1 MSELLQDIRFAWRT
15 LRKGWGVTTVAIASL
30 AVAIGGNTAV
40 FGLINSLLFQP
51 IMADA
56 PERLV
61 VLQERRKD
69 APGGARLST
78 LATSLATHADL
89 AERSRTTSGWAAY
102 RFTILGLRGTDRS
115 EPIQSAQVTAGFFE
129 LVGVRPARG
138 RTFLPSEAVEGA
150 PRVAIV
156 RPEFWE
162 RVRGGEGDPVG
173 QILTLAGEPYE
184 VVGVL
189 PENFTFLFAASDI
202 LVPLTDDPRG
212 SPRDRR
218 DLISL
223 ARMAPS
229 ATMEQ
234 VRAEMT
240 TLAAQ
245 LETEFP
251 GAQRDWTLDAFN
263 LRTDIPDGRSKALY
277 GLLQGSVFF
286 VLLIACANIT
296 NLLLA
301 RGQERRREIALRT
314 VLGAGRGRIA
324 RQLLTESGVLAA
336 AGALLG
342 LGLGWYGIR
351 ALANHFAG
359 VLPATFTPRLDA
371 PVILFTLGVSV
382 LAGLIFGLVPAAQT
396 FREGQAEAL
405 KEGGR
410 TSAGRSRKLLSR
422 GLVVA
427 EVALSLIAL
436 GGGGMLVKSFLA
448 LQSADPGFDGSPVVT
463 TRVRAPDSKYPDDEQ
478 RLILL
483 DQMLEQARAL
493 EGARAVAVVN
503 VLPRNV
509 QAPVDTFRVR
519 GREVDPGASAP
530 QAFALQASPG
540 YAEAF
545 GIAVLQGRFIEDG
558 DRPGQPPV
566 VVVNRSFAK
575 TWFGTESPVGQHL
588 EFRGESREIVGVV
601 EDVQQVI
608 IQTPGQVQSEA
619 IYIPAA
625 QSPGGIYTVVVQSS
639 GDPGAL
645 KEPLRAGLQALDP
658 DLTLSQVLT
667 MDEFFDQFFVGVQV
681 FNTILGGFGILAL
694 LLASLGT
701 YGVLA
706 YQVTQRR
713 HEIGIRMAVGAQ
725 GGEVV
730 RMVTKQGVGMT
741 VLGLGIG
748 GLALI
753 PLTKLLRALLLGLTP
768 VSGTTGFW
776 VAGVLFTVTLAASLV
791 PAYRASA
798 TDPVL
803 ALRDA

>member
-1 MSELLQDIRFAWRT
+1 
-15 LRKGWGVTTVAIASL
+15 
-30 AVAIGGNTAV
+30 
-40 FGLINSLLFQP
+40 
-51 IMADA
+51 
-56 PERLV
+56 
-61 VLQERRKD
+61 
-69 APGGARLST
+69 
-78 LATSLATHADL
+78 
-89 AERSRTTSGWAAY
+89 
-102 RFTILGLRGTDRS
+102 
-115 EPIQSAQVTAGFFE
+115 
-129 LVGVRPARG
+129 
-138 RTFLPSEAVEGA
+138 
-150 PRVAIV
+150 
-156 RPEFWE
+156 
-162 RVRGGEGDPVG
+162 
-173 QILTLAGEPYE
+173 
-184 VVGVL
+184 
-189 PENFTFLFAASDI
+189 
-202 LVPLTDDPRG
+202 
-212 SPRDRR
+212 
-218 DLISL
+218 
-223 ARMAPS
+223 
-229 ATMEQ
+229 
-234 VRAEMT
+234 
-240 TLAAQ
+240 
-245 LETEFP
+245 
-251 GAQRDWTLDAFN
+251 
-263 LRTDIPDGRSKALY
+263 
-277 GLLQGSVFF
+277 
-286 VLLIACANIT
+286 
-296 NLLLA
+296 
-301 RGQERRREIALRT
+301 
-314 VLGAGRGRIA
+314 
-324 RQLLTESGVLAA
+324 
-336 AGALLG
+336 
-342 LGLGWYGIR
+342 
-351 ALANHFAG
+351 
-359 VLPATFTPRLDA
+359 
-371 PVILFTLGVSV
+371 
-382 LAGLIFGLVPAAQT
+382 
-396 FREGQAEAL
+396 
-405 KEGGR
+405 
-410 TSAGRSRKLLSR
+410 
-422 GLVVA
+422 
-427 EVALSLIAL
+427 
-436 GGGGMLVKSFLA
+436 
-448 LQSADPGFDGSPVVT
+448 
-463 TRVRAPDSKYPDDEQ
+463 
-478 RLILL
+478 
-483 DQMLEQARAL
+483 
-493 EGARAVAVVN
+493 
-503 VLPRNV
+503 
-509 QAPVDTFRVR
+509 
-519 GREVDPGASAP
+519 
-530 QAFALQASPG
+530 
-540 YAEAF
+540 
-545 GIAVLQGRFIEDG
+545 VLQGRFIEDG

-619 IYIPAA
+619 IYTPAA